1 MSQFSYNGYS
11 QHHFF
16 VLWDQLGVIA
26 SSERFQDLV
35 SHPGLFRKVDCDGQ
49 VFFLR
54 LPSVRLRLMGAG
66 LPGRCHG
73 NALLLCLLLVFLYFL
88 SRFSHS
94 EIKAVRQIQNL
105 SYAKWNGGM
114 LKLHFVKWWTYY
126 FAQLKPQT

>member
-105 SYAKWNGGM
+105 NFTLGK
-114 LKLHFVKWWTYY
+114 
-126 FAQLKPQT
+126 